1 MAEKIFRPP
10 KSLKKKKKL
19 VSKNYIVEQTTN
31 GLRCDKLTE
40 PVPHKQ
46 NRPTQ
51 PLLRPS
57 NSGDSRKGISILYIL
72 NPFGECG
79 LSMAKLLEK
88 DNVVAE
94 ITYPFFETHGRTATI
109 SHPQYRCRYRN
120 TEPYWLSI
128 TESYTLP
135 PIMWRGGTGI
145 VQCIG

>member
-51 PLLRPS
+51 PLLNDPVTVATLGRHQHPLHTEPFWRMWIVYGEVTGEGQR
-57 NSGDSRKGISILYIL
+57 SGRDHIS
-72 NPFGECG
+72 
-79 LSMAKLLEK
+79 
-88 DNVVAE
+88 
-94 ITYPFFETHGRTATI
+94 FFETHGQTATI
-109 SHPQYRCRYRN
+109 SYPQYRCRYRN

-145 VQCIG
+145 V

>member
-51 PLLRPS
+51 PLLNDPVTVATL
-57 NSGDSRKGISILYIL
+57 GKGISILYIL

-94 ITYPFFETHGRTATI
+94 ITYPFLKRMDRP
-109 SHPQYRCRYRN
+109 PQY
-120 TEPYWLSI
+120 
-128 TESYTLP
+128 
-135 PIMWRGGTGI
+135 PIRSTDAGIGIQNHTGY
-145 VQCIG
+145 Q